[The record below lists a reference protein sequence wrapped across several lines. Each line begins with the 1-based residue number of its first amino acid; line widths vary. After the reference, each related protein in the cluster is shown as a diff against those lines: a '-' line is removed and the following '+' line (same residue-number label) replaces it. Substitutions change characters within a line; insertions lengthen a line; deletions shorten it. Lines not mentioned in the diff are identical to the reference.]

1 MFLEF
6 FKMQILSTPLEYSI
20 VPYILQLP
28 RDSLPQPLP
37 STLDF
42 CCGPLSFPAWL
53 PVPRHWT
60 NILSSS
66 GSPRGSS
73 PWPPKMELTI
83 QNVLFPSSLHHIH
96 TQKNLHNSK
105 NTFLLLQFLEAD
117 DAFGAK
123 YLLNCWD
130 PRRLLCQS
138 CLKACSPAFLWWNVS
153 HRFQPLCYK
162 VHCIQLLLHPRS
174 LILDK
179 EQCTL
184 NFYTEPLRCLM
195 LYCLHKYPPIHSA
208 ESFSA
213 YDTHPHK
220 LTMLNVTIITL

>member
-1 MFLEF
+1 
-6 FKMQILSTPLEYSI
+6 MQILSTSLRYSI
-20 VPYILQLP
+20 VSYILQLP
-28 RDSLPQPLP
+28 HESLPQPLP

-42 CCGPLSFPAWL
+42 CSGPLSFPAWL

-66 GSPRGSS
+66 ASPRGSS
-73 PWPPKMELTI
+73 PRPPKMELTI
-83 QNVLFPSSLHHIH
+83 QNVLFPRSLRHIH
-96 TQKNLHNSK
+96 IQKNLHNSK
-105 NTFLLLQFLEAD
+105 NTLLLLEFLEAD

-130 PRRLLCQS
+130 PKRLLCQS

-162 VHCIQLLLHPRS
+162 VHCIQLLLHPQS

-179 EQCTL
+179 EQCTV
-184 NFYTEPLRCLM
+184 NFFYWTLTLPYTLLFTQVSP
-195 LYCLHKYPPIHSA
+195 H
-208 ESFSA
+208 SFSR
-213 YDTHPHK
+213 
-220 LTMLNVTIITL
+220 VI